1 MLRFLARSDN
11 HIIISLCA
19 DKNGLF
25 IFSGRK
31 KTTIEANWSEVNRN
45 GLHPLEESL
54 DLEDNSIIVVELQLI
69 WFIMYAFRNNLL
81 SIVTLLHYRDFVVQF
96 CL

>member
-11 HIIISLCA
+11 HIITSLCA
-19 DKNGLF
+19 DENGLF

-31 KTTIEANWSEVNRN
+31 KTTIEENWSEVNRK

-54 DLEDNSIIVVELQLI
+54 DLDDNSIIVEEFQLI

-81 SIVTLLHYRDFVVQF
+81 SVVTLLHYRDFVLQF
-96 CL
+96 RL